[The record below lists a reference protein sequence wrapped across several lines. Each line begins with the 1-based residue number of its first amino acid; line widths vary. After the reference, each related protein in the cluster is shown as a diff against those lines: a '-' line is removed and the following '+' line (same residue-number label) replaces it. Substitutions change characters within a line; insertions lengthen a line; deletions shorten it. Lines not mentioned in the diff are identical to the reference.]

1 MTESSL
7 FAITVSCHPTEPALK
22 PCPKMLLFG
31 VSCSGSSRTCFGIW
45 VLEKPWLGVRGWGLE
60 RATENRITTE
70 WFSVLRIRN
79 LFLVLG
85 QSEKTRDSESSSDDG
100 IPDEEPRT

>member
-1 MTESSL
+1 M
-7 FAITVSCHPTEPALK
+7 
-22 PCPKMLLFG
+22 
-31 VSCSGSSRTCFGIW
+31 
-45 VLEKPWLGVRGWGLE
+45 GVRGWGLE